1 MSLKPPAENK
11 IIPMKIIPAPLSAE
25 AFAPFGDVIETQAAT
40 DTRIINE
47 GNTIRF
53 HDLANLTLTHNDGT
67 PLINIF
73 RTTPLAMPLRLSIME
88 RHPLSSQAF
97 IPLSA
102 KPYLVVVAPAGKLDE
117 AKIKVFL
124 AAGTQGVNYH
134 PGTWHHYSLALE
146 STADFLVV
154 DRGSALPQG
163 DSDDNCD
170 EVVLSDPLIIEI

>member
-1 MSLKPPAENK
+1 
-11 IIPMKIIPAPLSAE
+11 MKIIPIPLSAE
-25 AFAPFGDVIETQAAT
+25 AFVPFGDVIETQAASE
-40 DTRIINE
+40 TRIINE

-53 HDLANLTLTHNDGT
+53 HDLADLTLTHSDGK

-117 AKIKVFL
+117 TKIKVFL
-124 AAGTQGVNYH
+124 ASGTQGVNYH

-146 STADFLVV
+146 SSSDFLVV
-154 DRGSALPQG
+154 DRGAASSQDANG
-163 DSDDNCD
+163 VSSDSDDNCD
-170 EVVLSDPLIIEI
+170 ELVLSEPLIIEM